1 MLVDRVGFQRVKSVL
16 TGWYRTMTTE
26 TQTTKEQI
34 LTAACHL
41 MSVKGYNHTSLD
53 DVLSESGVGKGNFYY
68 YFKSKEELGYAIL
81 DRITQ
86 QFVARVIEPAFHNGS
101 LTPLERIHRF
111 LDGVLESQRKRNCVG
126 GCPIGN
132 LASELSDLHE
142 GFRRRLAQIFTLW
155 RENLGAALRQ
165 GQAEGSFRSDLNP
178 EAMTHFLVAGL
189 EGAILMAKVTKEIR
203 VMETCVSELKAHL
216 NLYATE

>member
-1 MLVDRVGFQRVKSVL
+1 
-16 TGWYRTMTTE
+16 MTTE

-53 DVLSESGVGKGNFYY
+53 DLLRESGVGKGNFYY

-86 QFVARVIEPAFHNGS
+86 QFVARVIEPAFGDGG
-101 LTPLERIHRF
+101 LTPPERIHRF

-126 GCPIGN
+126 GCPMGN

-142 GFRRRLAQIFTLW
+142 GFRKRLAQIFTLW
-155 RENLGAALRQ
+155 RENLGEAFLR
-165 GQAEGSFRSDLNP
+165 GQADGSFRPDFNP
-178 EAMTHFLVAGL
+178 DAAAHFFVAGL
-189 EGAILMAKVTKEIR
+189 EGAILMTKVTKEIR
-203 VMETCVSELKAHL
+203 VMETCVNEMKAHL
-216 NLYATE
+216 GLYAKQKGVSS